1 MAEPSEELLARVRS
15 GEPTAVAEFTELRRP
30 QLLAYISRQLGY
42 ALRSKVDPDDLVQD
56 AAIRAV
62 RNPHLFTTPDR
73 DPFGVLCHLGQEC
86 IVDAH
91 RKFIEAQKRDAGRE
105 VAIDANRG
113 DSEGGGLRNLL
124 IASITTPSK
133 AFSRNEKELRMW
145 DALGSLPE
153 DQREALRL
161 RYVDGLPTKDIA
173 QRLRKTDG
181 AVRVM
186 LTRSLDKLQQILG
199 TDVKSELK

>member
-1 MAEPSEELLARVRS
+1 MSEPSEELLKRVRAS
-15 GEPTAVAEFTELRRP
+15 EPGAVAEFAEVRRP
-30 QLLAYISRQLGY
+30 QLIVYVSRQLGY
-42 ALRSKVDPDDLVQD
+42 ALRSKVEPEDIVQETV
-56 AAIRAV
+56 IRAV
-62 RNPHLFTTPDR
+62 RNPHLFSSADR
-73 DPFGVLCHLGQEC
+73 DPFGVLCHLAQEC

-91 RKFIEAQKRDAGRE
+91 RRYVAAQKRDAGKE
-105 VAIDANRG
+105 VALDGRSSG
-113 DSEGGGLRNLL
+113 DDVGGGLRNLL

-153 DQREALRL
+153 EQREALRL

-186 LTRSLDKLQQILG
+186 LTRSLDKLQQLLG
-199 TDVKSELK
+199 TDS